1 MSGQDQ
7 APWEIYSKTMFNYY
21 GFPLWHADPRPFDV
35 EHNQREI
42 ELGSVGYVDQGKF
55 RHLFN
60 ARKPKDH
67 PCNDGR
73 VPATFEVFNP
83 EHLAI
88 AGPKVYLRPSCHT
101 SNSVQQVV
109 MSVEGVTR

>member
-1 MSGQDQ
+1 
-7 APWEIYSKTMFNYY
+7 MFNYY

-67 PCNDGR
+67 PCDDGR
-73 VPATFEVFNP
+73 VTATFEVFNP

-88 AGPKVYLRPSCHT
+88 ACPKVYLRPSCHT